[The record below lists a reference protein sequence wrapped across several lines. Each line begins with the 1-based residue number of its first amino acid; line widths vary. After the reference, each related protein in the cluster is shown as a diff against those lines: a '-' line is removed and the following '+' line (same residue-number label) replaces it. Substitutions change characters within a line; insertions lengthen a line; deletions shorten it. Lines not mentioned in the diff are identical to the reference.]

1 MEVKCPACSVFF
13 EMISGGHMNNLI
25 RNGNSYCD
33 CPSCKAP
40 LKIRLGKEKIEVEE
54 RKWYGV

>member
-1 MEVKCPACSVFF
+1 MEVKCPVCNVFF
-13 EMISGGHMNNLI
+13 TMVSGGHVNNLI

-40 LKIRLGKEKIEVEE
+40 LKIRLCKKKIEVEE
-54 RKWYGV
+54 RK

>member
-1 MEVKCPACSVFF
+1 MEVKCPVCNVFF
-13 EMISGGHMNNLI
+13 TMVSGGHMNNLI

-40 LKIRLGKEKIEVEE
+40 LKIRLGKKKIEVEE
-54 RKWYGV
+54 RK